1 MTDVCLSR
9 SYVGVCGC
17 MERDG
22 GVYAFGLAVWGE
34 FSRRYSTL
42 GGVENPVAFCE
53 CFFVGGWK
61 GSVKFLFLLRYVY
74 CCF

>member
-17 MERDG
+17 VERDG
-22 GVYAFGLAVWGE
+22 GVHAFGLAVWGE

-42 GGVENPVAFCE
+42 GGVENLVAFR
-53 CFFVGGWK
+53 G
-61 GSVKFLFLLRYVY
+61 
-74 CCF
+74 